1 MNDLQEVIDL
11 SVQSE
16 QNPVSFLHAEGRSS
30 GRLFPHGTRCII
42 DGWLIGNSITQ
53 RLLGWQTLGHRNPVR
68 TIELEQRREGKVSF
82 RDAFPLSADL
92 LGIPNGHSLV
102 QSLTDDLPNN
112 CSCSWEASWL
122 DSGTQTGGER
132 LVTGEPVS
140 EQCGVVVHFEVE
152 VVCGGFL
159 CACTLTCLCIPHYN
173 LIFQMTAA
181 LSLVQK

>member
-1 MNDLQEVIDL
+1 M
-11 SVQSE
+11 
-16 QNPVSFLHAEGRSS
+16 
-30 GRLFPHGTRCII
+30 
-42 DGWLIGNSITQ
+42 
-53 RLLGWQTLGHRNPVR
+53 
-68 TIELEQRREGKVSF
+68 SF

-159 CACTLTCLCIPHYN
+159 CARTLTCLCIPHYN
-173 LIFQMTAA
+173 LMFQMTAA